1 MGESFE
7 RAMHDQ
13 NRVGRL
19 DLGCALLSGGWE
31 AHYEEGRIVT
41 EKSVSEHALV
51 FFFIRL
57 LSRLQQIGTAP
68 AMDLTEWGRFI
79 RYS

>member
-1 MGESFE
+1 M
-7 RAMHDQ
+7 RYQ
-13 NRVGRL
+13 NPQGLL
-19 DLGCALLSGGWE
+19 DLGCALLLCGWE
-31 AHYEEGRIVT
+31 ASYHESQVAV
-41 EKSVSEHALV
+41 EKSVPEHALV

-68 AMDLTEWGRFI
+68 AMDMVTWGNFL